1 MPTAAIALGSNLPSP
16 NLGSR
21 ASNLRAAIDRI
32 AALGKIL
39 AVSTFHDTA
48 PDGYLDQPRF
58 LNAALLLS
66 TELPPLELLRALLGI
81 ERAMG
86 RDRSNVPA
94 KGPRIIDLD
103 LLLID
108 NLILNHP
115 ANPAP
120 DPGFN
125 SNSDSNAASGSEAL
139 PALTLPHPAL
149 AQRRFVLAPLAE
161 IAPDLL
167 DPTSG
172 LAIAQLLA
180 HLDRTA

>member
-1 MPTAAIALGSNLPSP
+1 MHIAAIALGSNLASP
-16 NLGSR
+16 WGDRS
-21 ASNLRAAIDRI
+21 ANLREAIIRI
-32 AALGKIL
+32 AALGHIR
-39 AVSTFHDTA
+39 AISSFHSTA
-48 PDGYLDQPRF
+48 PVGYTDQPDF
-58 LNAALLLS
+58 LNAALLLE
-66 TELPPLELLRALLGI
+66 TTLEPLALMRALLAI
-81 ERAMG
+81 EHAMG
-86 RDRSNVPA
+86 RDRATVPA

>member
-1 MPTAAIALGSNLPSP
+1 LPTAAIALGSNLPSP

-103 LLLID
+103 L
-108 NLILNHP
+108 ILYDGLSLKTP
-115 ANPAP
+115 
-120 DPGFN
+120 
-125 SNSDSNAASGSEAL
+125 E
-139 PALTLPHPAL
+139 LTLPHPAMRER
-149 AQRRFVLAPLAE
+149 AFVLAPLAE
-161 IAPDLL
+161 IAAHWI
-167 DPTSG
+167 DPETGS
-172 LAIAQLLA
+172 AIAALLQA
-180 HLDRTA
+180 LTGGTTESLGGASD